1 MPEVTSTSP
10 VAVSKPL
17 FTENAKSFSVKSDS
31 AHWGV
36 LYGVS
41 GFFALICAIFLL
53 SIVVS
58 SIPAWRH
65 SGLSIIYG
73 RVWSQGTNS
82 FGALPIIVGTLET
95 TAIALFFAIPIGL
108 GCALAIV
115 HLLPG
120 RLQIF
125 FSSLVELLAAVPS
138 VVYGL
143 WGLLVL
149 APWFRVTLEP
159 WLASLTGSHFPFEAP
174 PEGVSLLLAGC
185 VLFVM
190 VLPLIVAL
198 SRDVIAVV
206 PREQFEGA
214 LSIGATK
221 WQVLRKV
228 VLPGARTGIVG
239 AVTLATARALG
250 ETIAVA
256 MVIGLNPLFPNS
268 LFSTASTLA
277 ATIAL
282 QFQDASR
289 LQVAALG
296 ALALIL
302 MAMTAAVNWLGP
314 APRQTC
320 RRKCR
325 CDMKTEVIEE
335 IPRIRSSSVVGSSSI
350 RR

>member
-1 MPEVTSTSP
+1 MS
-10 VAVSKPL
+10 AVSASPSLATSDKPL
-17 FTENAKSFSVKSDS
+17 AENRKRFSARGDS

-41 GFFALICAIFLL
+41 GLFALICAVFII

-73 RVWSQGTNS
+73 RVWSQGSDS
-82 FGALPIIVGTLET
+82 FGALPIITGTLAT
-95 TAIALFFAIPIGL
+95 TAIALFFAIPIGI

-115 HLLPG
+115 HVIPG
-120 RLQIF
+120 RLRIVL
-125 FSSLVELLAAVPS
+125 SSLVELLAAVPS

-143 WGLLVL
+143 WGLLVI
-149 APWFRVTLEP
+149 APWFQKTFEP
-159 WLASLTGSHFPFEAP
+159 DLAKITGGKFPFQAP

-190 VLPLIVAL
+190 VLPMIVAL
-198 SRDVIAVV
+198 SRDAIAIV
-206 PREQFEGA
+206 PHDQFEGA
-214 LSIGATK
+214 LSVGATK

-250 ETIAVA
+250 ETVAVA
-256 MVIGLNPLFPNS
+256 MVIGLNPLFPPS

-277 ATIAL
+277 STIAL
-282 QFQDASR
+282 QFQDATP

-296 ALALIL
+296 ALAVIL
-302 MAMTAAVNWLGP
+302 MTLTAIVNWFG
-314 APRQTC
+314 
-320 RRKCR
+320 RRLVR
-325 CDMKTEVIEE
+325 GAAFRAGVI
-335 IPRIRSSSVVGSSSI
+335 
-350 RR
+350 

>member
-1 MPEVTSTSP
+1 MAEVPGASP
-10 VAVSKPL
+10 LTPSHSPL
-17 FTENAKSFSVKSDS
+17 TESVRRFSVKGDS
-31 AHWGV
+31 THLGV

-41 GFFALICAIFLL
+41 GLFAIICAVFIV

-58 SIPAWRH
+58 SMPAWRH

-82 FGALPIIVGTLET
+82 FGALPIIAGTLAT
-95 TAIALFFAIPIGL
+95 TAIALFLAIPIGV
-108 GCALAIV
+108 GSALAIV
-115 HLLPG
+115 HVLPG
-120 RLQIF
+120 RLRIVL
-125 FSSLVELLAAVPS
+125 SSLVELLAAVPS

-149 APWFRVTLEP
+149 APWFENTVEP
-159 WLASLTGSHFPFEAP
+159 GLASITGRKFPFQAP

-190 VLPLIVAL
+190 ILPMIVAL
-198 SRDVIAVV
+198 SRDAIAVV
-206 PREQFEGA
+206 PHEQFEGA
-214 LSIGATK
+214 LSVGATK

-228 VLPGARTGIVG
+228 VLPGARSGIVG

-250 ETIAVA
+250 ETVAVA
-256 MVIGLNPLFPNS
+256 MVIGLNPLFPPS

-277 ATIAL
+277 STIAL
-282 QFQDASR
+282 QFQDATP

-302 MAMTAAVNWLGP
+302 MTMTAVVNWFG
-314 APRQTC
+314 
-320 RRKCR
+320 RRLVR
-325 CDMKTEVIEE
+325 GSALRAGVI
-335 IPRIRSSSVVGSSSI
+335 
-350 RR
+350 

>member
-1 MPEVTSTSP
+1 MAEMPAGPALATSESP
-10 VAVSKPL
+10 L
-17 FTENAKSFSVKSDS
+17 TEDAKRFSVKGDS

-41 GFFALICAIFLL
+41 GLFALICAVFIV

-82 FGALPIIVGTLET
+82 FGALPIIAGTLCT
-95 TAIALFFAIPIGL
+95 TAIALFFAIPIGV
-108 GCALAIV
+108 GAALAIV
-115 HLLPG
+115 HLLPD
-120 RLQIF
+120 RLRILL
-125 FSSLVELLAAVPS
+125 SSLVELLAAVPS

-149 APWFRVTLEP
+149 APWFEKTVEP
-159 WLASLTGSHFPFEAP
+159 DLASITGGKFPFQAP

-190 VLPLIVAL
+190 ILPMIVAL
-198 SRDVIAVV
+198 SRDAIAVV
-206 PREQFEGA
+206 PHDQFEGA
-214 LSIGATK
+214 LSVGATK

-239 AVTLATARALG
+239 AITLATARALG
-250 ETIAVA
+250 ETVAVA
-256 MVIGLNPLFPNS
+256 MVIGLNPLFPPS

-277 ATIAL
+277 STIAL
-282 QFQDASR
+282 QFQDATP

-302 MAMTAAVNWLGP
+302 MAMTAIVNWFG
-314 APRQTC
+314 
-320 RRKCR
+320 RRLVR
-325 CDMKTEVIEE
+325 
-335 IPRIRSSSVVGSSSI
+335 GSAS
-350 RR
+350 RAAVT

>member
-1 MPEVTSTSP
+1 MTTSP
-10 VAVSKPL
+10 PVEMSSSLLTGK
-17 FTENAKSFSVKSDS
+17 AKTFSVKSD
-31 AHWGV
+31 ARYWCI

-41 GFFALICAIFLL
+41 GLFAIICAVFLI
-53 SIVVS
+53 SIIAS

-73 RVWSQGTNS
+73 RVWSQGTNT
-82 FGALPIIVGTLET
+82 FGALPIITGTLET
-95 TAIALFFAIPIGL
+95 TVIALFFAIPIGI
-108 GCALAIV
+108 GSALAIV
-115 HLLPG
+115 HILPG
-120 RLQIF
+120 RLRVF

-149 APWFRVTLEP
+149 APWFEQTVQP
-159 WLASLTGSHFPFEAP
+159 DLADITDHHFPFEGP
-174 PEGVSLLLAGC
+174 MEGVSLLLAGC

-190 VLPLIVAL
+190 ILPLIVAL
-198 SRDVIAVV
+198 SRDAIAIV
-206 PREQFEGA
+206 PRDQYEGA
-214 LSIGATK
+214 LSVGATK

-228 VLPGARTGIVG
+228 VLPAARTGIVG

-250 ETIAVA
+250 ETVAVA

-282 QFQDASR
+282 QFQDATP

-302 MAMTAAVNWLGP
+302 MVMTAVVNWFG
-314 APRQTC
+314 
-320 RRKCR
+320 RRL
-325 CDMKTEVIEE
+325 
-335 IPRIRSSSVVGSSSI
+335 I
-350 RR
+350 RRAAVGAGFV